1 MSEAVTLQRPRWRRV
16 ARLHR
21 WLILALVA
29 LPTLAAGSYMERLLP
44 DHLPAPLN
52 AAMIIMFMVL
62 FAWIALGFWTGTVG
76 FLCLLRGRDRW
87 RITDAAAGPGLDPGA
102 RCALLIPICN
112 EDVDRVAD
120 GLRAMYRSLEATGE
134 IERFDFFLL
143 SDTGDPDIW
152 VQEEVAWERLRR
164 ELGAERRLFYRRRRV
179 NLKRKSGNISDF
191 CRRWGGRYRY
201 MIPLDADSLMS
212 GETLLRLVALMEA
225 RPAAALIQTV
235 PFVINGETLFGRMQQ
250 FANRFYTPLFA
261 AGLNFWL
268 MGDANYWGHN
278 AIIRLAPFMRHCALP
293 KLSGIPPLGGE
304 ILSHDFVEAA
314 LLGRAGWELWIAY
327 DLPGSYE
334 ESPQTLLDEL
344 KRDRRWCQGNLQHL
358 RLIAGRGLSLLHR
371 GLFVH
376 GVMSYLAAFLW
387 AIFLVLGTA
396 IAVAEHIYQPDYFNN
411 PGLFPTWPVTHF
423 EAGMTLL
430 VGMLALLF
438 VPKFLAVA
446 LVIAK
451 GQARAYGGGAKAL
464 TSVLVETL
472 LSVVLAPMRMWHH
485 THFVVLTLLGRQVT
499 WAGQRRGG
507 IETTWGDALGNHW
520 LQTATAVA
528 WGALAYWLDPL
539 FFAWLSPVL
548 LGLTL
553 AVPLS
558 TLSSRLGLG
567 ERLKR
572 RGLFLTPEES
582 APPAIIAELRH
593 LRAVAPHHRPVGFT
607 DAIVDPRIHALHLG
621 LLRKTAG
628 PLRAG
633 ARRWETLRHKA
644 LLQGPDALS
653 RREKLILLGDP
664 ASMRLLHTE
673 VWMLADAELAARW
686 GLAQPDEEP
695 GDADPCPS
703 AGSTPARNEVS

>member
-1 MSEAVTLQRPRWRRV
+1 MNEAVNLYRPHWRRT
-16 ARLHR
+16 ARRHR
-21 WLILALVA
+21 WLILALVT
-29 LPTLAAGSYMERLLP
+29 LPTVAAGYYMERLLP
-44 DHLPAPLN
+44 DYLPAVLN
-52 AAMIIMFMVL
+52 AAMILMFMVL
-62 FAWIALGFWTGTVG
+62 FAWIALGFWTGVIG
-76 FLCLLRGRDRW
+76 FWCLLRRRGRW
-87 RITDAAAGPGLDPGA
+87 RITAAAGGAELDPGA

-120 GLRAMYRSLEATGE
+120 GLRAMYRSLLATGE

-143 SDTGDPDIW
+143 SDTSDPDTWI
-152 VQEEVAWERLRR
+152 QEEVAWERLRG
-164 ELGAERRLFYRRRRV
+164 ELGAERRLFYRHRRV
-179 NLKRKSGNISDF
+179 NLKRKSGNVSDF
-191 CRRWGGRYRY
+191 CRRWGENYRY
-201 MIPLDADSLMS
+201 MIALDADSLMS
-212 GETLLRLVALMEA
+212 GESVVRLVALMEA
-225 RPAAALIQTV
+225 TPAAALIQTV
-235 PFVINGETLFGRMQQ
+235 PLVINGETFFGRMQQ

-293 KLSGIPPLGGE
+293 KLSGTPPLGGE

-358 RLIAGRGLSLLHR
+358 RLIGGQGLSLLHR

-376 GVMSYLAAFLW
+376 GVMSYLAALLW
-387 AIFLVLGTA
+387 AIFLALGTA
-396 IAVAEHIYQPDYFNN
+396 IAVAEQIYKPDYFNS

-430 VGMLALLF
+430 VGTLALLF
-438 VPKFLAVA
+438 LPKFLAAV
-446 LVIAK
+446 LVIVK
-451 GQARAYGGGAKAL
+451 GEVGAYGGAGKTFA
-464 TSVLVETL
+464 SVLLETL
-472 LSVVLAPMRMWHH
+472 LSVILAPMRMWHH

-507 IETTWGDALGNHW
+507 IEITWGDAFRNHW
-520 LQTATAVA
+520 LQTATALA
-528 WGALAYWLDPL
+528 WGTLAYWLNPV

-548 LGLTL
+548 LGLVL
-553 AVPLS
+553 AIPLS
-558 TLSSRLGLG
+558 TLTSRLRLG
-567 ERLKR
+567 EGLRG

-582 APPAIIAELRH
+582 APPEIIAELRH
-593 LRAVAPHHRPVGFT
+593 LRTARGQKPRPAGFV

-621 LLRKTAG
+621 LLRKTCG
-628 PLRAG
+628 SLRRS
-633 ARRWETLRHKA
+633 ARRWEALRHKA
-644 LLQGPDALS
+644 LLQGPDVLS
-653 RREKLILLGDP
+653 PRERRILLADP

-673 VWMLADAELAARW
+673 VWMLSNPKMAARW
-686 GLAQPDEEP
+686 GIVLTTDPLDRRGADLPR
-695 GDADPCPS
+695 GDA
-703 AGSTPARNEVS
+703 AGAHH